1 MSTIVGKGM
10 DKRFSQA
17 ELMGEIWG
25 FPMSCHVLWIPG
37 RLMTVSPA
45 TFCSYSGRLAV
56 ITSRPPH
63 NVLELGS
70 ADNSKNIFMDLLFIS
85 PGREVRY
92 DPRCSPFT
100 AGPRLDSG
108 YVIVVNKNIEI
119 ICDLCFA
126 HKTERCNFL
135 HETFD
140 EPKRNKDLDS
150 KLLTVFSFLKEGV
163 SKGNRMKLWSLHD
176 SCSFFQTQCRCFL
189 SPRLHAQWV
198 TASCMHNFWDNPFQ
212 HSKTVHYC
220 HMRLVCLLT
229 LSVMQGGNLLAAGLF
244 RSHFE
249 LDIMIPIE
257 ILFHRWF
264 TSCIHNFVCVQ
275 WVAPKWAPCSSIS
288 QLAQACYA

>member
-92 DPRCSPFT
+92 DPRCSPFRV
-100 AGPRLDSG
+100 ALDWTLAMLSLSTKTLKSF
-108 YVIVVNKNIEI
+108 VICVSPTK
-119 ICDLCFA
+119 
-126 HKTERCNFL
+126 
-135 HETFD
+135 
-140 EPKRNKDLDS
+140 PKDAISFMR
-150 KLLTVFSFLKEGV
+150 LLTNQNETKI
-163 SKGNRMKLWSLHD
+163 W
-176 SCSFFQTQCRCFL
+176 
-189 SPRLHAQWV
+189 
-198 TASCMHNFWDNPFQ
+198 TANF
-212 HSKTVHYC
+212 
-220 HMRLVCLLT
+220 
-229 LSVMQGGNLLAAGLF
+229 
-244 RSHFE
+244 
-249 LDIMIPIE
+249 
-257 ILFHRWF
+257 
-264 TSCIHNFVCVQ
+264 
-275 WVAPKWAPCSSIS
+275 
-288 QLAQACYA
+288 